1 MSHCLVQ
8 VARRGRFLALLIKSR
23 PLSVE
28 TAEYA
33 KRNYANNVSEYNTV
47 IGSLIA
53 QRRQAPTFGGNGA
66 EILLKFQ
73 QVNLYNF
80 LISTCGKCKSSD
92 TAIKVSFSFV
102 LKGETY
108 ICLLNALAA
117 TGRTDQVYAIVRDMT
132 AAGLGLNKFCYAGL
146 ITAFRN
152 KLPTTEE
159 TTAKVCDAGFVFSF
173 RICYIG
179 H

>member
-102 LKGETY
+102 LCY
-108 ICLLNALAA
+108 S
-117 TGRTDQVYAIVRDMT
+117 YAIVRDMT